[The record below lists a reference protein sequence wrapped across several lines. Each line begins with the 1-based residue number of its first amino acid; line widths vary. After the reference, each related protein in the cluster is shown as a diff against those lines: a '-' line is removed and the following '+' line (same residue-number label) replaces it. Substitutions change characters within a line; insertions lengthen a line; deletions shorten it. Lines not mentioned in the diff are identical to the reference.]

1 MRGLDYKILCENA
14 LQFYKIYNAEITRHK
29 RISGGIDKILKSF
42 IIYAFCHTV
51 LKNLIICDS
60 NMNKAIIIINHPCV
74 IHLFINFKILSVK
87 GRLSV
92 INYA

>member
-42 IIYAFCHTV
+42 IIYAFCKS
-51 LKNLIICDS
+51 L
-60 NMNKAIIIINHPCV
+60 
-74 IHLFINFKILSVK
+74 
-87 GRLSV
+87 
-92 INYA
+92 